1 MEAVENSDLN
11 DVNRLLFLGND
22 PNMVFGGK
30 TPLEVAL
37 LKGNIDIAKLLVDK
51 GARIPS
57 TPKAGE
63 PTLMFKCISQNL
75 VPSVSFLLERKV
87 PVEELTA
94 KGVAPLTV
102 AATKGYLDMVKL
114 LVEHGFSANIQ
125 GRLKATPLTEA
136 ARTTRVEMVRLL
148 IKLGAD
154 VNLPGQFGNTPM
166 MWGIKNDEIVAML
179 IEAGADINARADDHT
194 TALHCAVSSLNLN
207 AVRLL
212 IEKGADV
219 SAKDDRGM
227 TPLKITTLSRNA
239 IPDPYPEMAELLKKA
254 GAVE

>member
-37 LKGNIDIAKLLVDK
+37 LKGNRDIAKLLVEK

-57 TPKAGE
+57 AKAGE

-75 VPSVSFLLERKV
+75 IPSVAFLLERKV
-87 PVEELTA
+87 PVEELTD

-114 LVEHGFSANIQ
+114 LVEHGLSANIQ

-154 VNLPGQFGNTPM
+154 VNLPGQFGYTPM

-179 IEAGADINARADDHT
+179 IEAGADVNARADDHT
-194 TALHCAVSSLNLN
+194 TALHCAVGSLNLN
-207 AVRLL
+207 AVKLL
-212 IEKGADV
+212 IDKGADV

-239 IPDPYPEMAELLKKA
+239 IPDPFPEMAELLKKA